1 MTASTTSTEGGG
13 KQRRTELKH
22 LTYSGNFE
30 LKCTATVLACRLCS
44 PSDEDATASAEQSVT
59 KVEMNLDVT
68 TMHPQGGGQPTDI
81 GNIFSEGGAARAII
95 DRVSLD
101 RETGVV
107 THHGRVESTT
117 GGDLSENFSPGDSVS
132 VAVDPSRRLVLSECH
147 TAGHVVDSAM
157 ARCGRILPPTK
168 GYHFL
173 DGPYVEYKGSIP
185 PEERG
190 SLLTDL
196 QAAFQDLVKDDIATT
211 IETLSKDDAERVCNR
226 LAKNFDFSEFGEEDV
241 RVVTVAGWPCPCG
254 GTHVKSTGQL
264 IERGWSITGIKCK
277 KGVVRVK
284 YNLSKR

>member
-168 GYHFL
+168 VRSSWYGHSFWQVLSRSLYDFFSYSVFFRAGL
-173 DGPYVEYKGSIP
+173 SFFGRTLCRIQRVNPAGRKRKSSYRFAGCISGS
-185 PEERG
+185 
-190 SLLTDL
+190 
-196 QAAFQDLVKDDIATT
+196 
-211 IETLSKDDAERVCNR
+211 C
-226 LAKNFDFSEFGEEDV
+226 
-241 RVVTVAGWPCPCG
+241 
-254 GTHVKSTGQL
+254 
-264 IERGWSITGIKCK
+264 
-277 KGVVRVK
+277 
-284 YNLSKR
+284 